1 MTVMAHCAGA
11 STSKDACHNAST
23 SKDASHNAGFED
35 TYGAMLYKWQS
46 DPDIQEAERGLYALP
61 WAPTADLLRQTLN
74 ISFAGQQE
82 WPAFCVFVTADLG
95 RTVGQCAGTTVYDA
109 VFDLQASCSSSRCGV

>member
-1 MTVMAHCAGA
+1 
-11 STSKDACHNAST
+11 
-23 SKDASHNAGFED
+23 
-35 TYGAMLYKWQS
+35 MLYKWQS

-82 WPAFCVFVTADLG
+82 WPAFCLFVKAELG
-95 RTVGQCAGTTVYDA
+95 EDRRPVCKHY
-109 VFDLQASCSSSRCGV
+109 CS